1 MRNDVEKEQKSN
13 VDIMKFILS
22 IMVVCIHTG
31 ITSLMPAEIGKL
43 FNSIFNLAVPIF
55 FVYSGYFFSCEDK
68 LIKKDKLVKYSKH
81 IAKLYIL
88 WSAIYLPIC
97 IQIYMESGWS
107 IQECL
112 HNYSEGF
119 FQLGQH
125 PYSWQLWYLWSL
137 IFICAILYIFELFK
151 FGDKVEILL
160 CFTMFLIFSIKSTS
174 SEVYTS
180 RIMYGNCAG
189 ICYFAT
195 GMLLRKINFKA
206 KKLNTV
212 ITFFGVGTASTFLL
226 TYYVVESHSILWNI
240 GRIVTVGCIAFLS
253 LNIPMIKIKRRF
265 SLWLRNASEWIYLTH
280 LVFLYL
286 FDKYVDLGNFEMTC
300 LIIFVEISLALFLYN
315 SLSEK
320 RGIFQI
326 LL

>member
-1 MRNDVEKEQKSN
+1 MRSDVEKKQKSN

-31 ITSLMPAEIGKL
+31 VTSLMPAEIGKL

-55 FVYSGYFFSCEDK
+55 FVYSGYFLSCEDK

-81 IAKLYIL
+81 IVKLYIL

-160 CFTMFLIFSIKSTS
+160 CFALFLIFFGRSTS
-174 SEVYTS
+174 SEIYVN

-189 ICYFAT
+189 IGYFAA
-195 GMLLRKINFKA
+195 GMLLRKINFVARENKYYYY
-206 KKLNTV
+206 
-212 ITFFGVGTASTFLL
+212 FLGGSNH
-226 TYYVVESHSILWNI
+226 VSINVLC
-240 GRIVTVGCIAFLS
+240 V
-253 LNIPMIKIKRRF
+253 
-265 SLWLRNASEWIYLTH
+265 
-280 LVFLYL
+280 
-286 FDKYVDLGNFEMTC
+286 
-300 LIIFVEISLALFLYN
+300 
-315 SLSEK
+315 
-320 RGIFQI
+320 
-326 LL
+326 

>member
-1 MRNDVEKEQKSN
+1 
-13 VDIMKFILS
+13 
-22 IMVVCIHTG
+22 MVCD
-31 ITSLMPAEIGKL
+31 L
-43 FNSIFNLAVPIF
+43 F
-55 FVYSGYFFSCEDK
+55 
-68 LIKKDKLVKYSKH
+68 
-81 IAKLYIL
+81 
-88 WSAIYLPIC
+88 PIC
-97 IQIYMESGWS
+97 IQIYMENGWS

-125 PYSWQLWYLWSL
+125 PYSWQLWYLWLL
-137 IFICAILYIFELFK
+137 IFISTILYIFELFR
-151 FGDKVEILL
+151 FRDKVEILL
-160 CFTMFLIFSIKSTS
+160 CFTMFLIFSKKSTS
-174 SEVYTS
+174 SEVYAT

-189 ICYFAT
+189 IGYFAV

-206 KKLNTV
+206 KKLNIV
-212 ITFFGVGTASTFLL
+212 ITFFWTASTFLL

-265 SLWLRNASEWIYLTH
+265 SLWLRNASEGIYLTH
-280 LVFLYL
+280 LVFFYL
-286 FDKYVDLGNFEMTC
+286 FNKYVDLGNFEMTC
-300 LIIFVEISLALFLYN
+300 LIIFVEISLALLLYN

>member
-1 MRNDVEKEQKSN
+1 MGNDVEKNQKSN

-31 ITSLMPAEIGKL
+31 VTSLMPAEIGKL

-81 IAKLYIL
+81 IVKLYIL

-97 IQIYMESGWS
+97 IQIYMENGWS
-107 IQECL
+107 TQECL

-137 IFICAILYIFELFK
+137 IFISTILYIFELFK

-160 CFTMFLIFSIKSTS
+160 CFTMFLIFPENRLVQK
-174 SEVYTS
+174 Y
-180 RIMYGNCAG
+180 
-189 ICYFAT
+189 
-195 GMLLRKINFKA
+195 ML
-206 KKLNTV
+206 
-212 ITFFGVGTASTFLL
+212 
-226 TYYVVESHSILWNI
+226 VESCME
-240 GRIVTVGCIAFLS
+240 IVQA
-253 LNIPMIKIKRRF
+253 
-265 SLWLRNASEWIYLTH
+265 
-280 LVFLYL
+280 
-286 FDKYVDLGNFEMTC
+286 
-300 LIIFVEISLALFLYN
+300 
-315 SLSEK
+315 
-320 RGIFQI
+320 
-326 LL
+326 

>member
-1 MRNDVEKEQKSN
+1 
-13 VDIMKFILS
+13 
-22 IMVVCIHTG
+22 
-31 ITSLMPAEIGKL
+31 
-43 FNSIFNLAVPIF
+43 
-55 FVYSGYFFSCEDK
+55 
-68 LIKKDKLVKYSKH
+68 
-81 IAKLYIL
+81 
-88 WSAIYLPIC
+88 
-97 IQIYMESGWS
+97 MENGWS
-107 IQECL
+107 TQECL

-137 IFICAILYIFELFK
+137 IFISTILYIFELFK

-160 CFTMFLIFSIKSTS
+160 CFTMFLIFSRKSTS
-174 SEVYTS
+174 SEVYAS

-189 ICYFAT
+189 IGYFAT
-195 GMLLRKINFKA
+195 GMLLIKINFKV
-206 KKLNTV
+206 KKLNIV
-212 ITFFGVGTASTFLL
+212 ITFFWTASTFLL
-226 TYYVVESHSILWNI
+226 TYYVVGSHSILWNI

-253 LNIPMIKIKRRF
+253 LNIPMIKIKRKF
-265 SLWLRNASEWIYLTH
+265 SLWLRNASEMIYFTH

-300 LIIFVEISLALFLYN
+300 LIIFVEISLALLLYN
-315 SLSEK
+315 SISEK